1 MLPNAKIFYP
11 PLLGSVFVLGALSG
25 LMSSAFAQSG
35 IEPLGTLFYSPAERF
50 SIERN
55 RSSEG
60 TAVINFGKSIS
71 LKGLVRRDAHKGT
84 TWVNGQVVDEGQ
96 RIPKA
101 GVPVISAKKIT
112 IDGKSLRVGETLD
125 VESGARSDVV
135 PENALVKRKM

>member
-1 MLPNAKIFYP
+1 MKKFYP
-11 PLLGSVFVLGALSG
+11 SLFGSVLALGILSG
-25 LMSSAFAQSG
+25 LTPSAFAQSG
-35 IEPLGTLFYSPAERF
+35 SEPLGTLFYSPAERF

-60 TAVINFGKSIS
+60 AAIINFGKSIS

-96 RIPKA
+96 SIPNA

-125 VESGARSDVV
+125 VESGARLDIV
-135 PENALVKRKM
+135 PGDATVKRQK